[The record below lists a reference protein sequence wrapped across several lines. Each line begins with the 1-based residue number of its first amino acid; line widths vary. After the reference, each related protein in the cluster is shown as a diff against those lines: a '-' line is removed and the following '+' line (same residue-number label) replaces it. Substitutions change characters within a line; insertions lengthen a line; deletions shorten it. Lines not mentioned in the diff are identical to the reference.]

1 MFPVGSWEP
10 GSSIQEI
17 RDLVEA
23 SEDKQ
28 LEEFQF
34 EKKEQEETSHV
45 EEDPSDNIS
54 DEGVN
59 DEATVIL
66 NTRKFRNLD
75 DKTKVINVENFN
87 KDDRAEEETL
97 DEIMEEEAELEEE
110 KTISSSDATTVL
122 SLDEVKDELL
132 GESLATEAQL
142 KESLEIKKKEEE
154 NNDESVEQ
162 KEEIGDPNKEEK
174 EKKKKRIGIVGI
186 LAVLALMH
194 LFMEEEPKNEK
205 LVPKTISLEFPAPS
219 ETLDTL
225 KSKKLL
231 EAGLILL
238 PKIESGISTFE
249 ENIKALSAFKG
260 ALELHFRK
268 KKENDLIINESIN
281 YLVYLYSLLLSE
293 AKDKILAGETTYG
306 LIKLVQNR
314 VFTDQYVALGVANY
328 YLYFKK
334 VKAARSTI
342 ENYLRISKK
351 PSLSIFITYLKVAIE
366 EGDFKLARDL
376 YTKIKDV
383 PNLPLDGY
391 LVLCDFLEL
400 DGRTEEAKE
409 LLKQVGQNNQN
420 NSKILLKYAEYLL
433 LDKDYQSLD
442 LILKVV
448 HKIKGNY
455 SKKNIA
461 QYYEYKGIISAAQGD
476 NKKAVKYFNYS
487 LKVSESSRLRRR
499 LADLSIGGE
508 GAVETLIRE
517 SKSKVLLNKAKEY
530 VDQQK
535 FNLAIQTLVKACD
548 VAPDFIDSR
557 LYFSKVQLRRGLFN
571 AGISSLELLQTLYPN
586 ENQIQVALV
595 RAYIQSYRTYE
606 AL

>member
-1 MFPVGSWEP
+1 
-10 GSSIQEI
+10 
-17 RDLVEA
+17 
-23 SEDKQ
+23 
-28 LEEFQF
+28 
-34 EKKEQEETSHV
+34 
-45 EEDPSDNIS
+45 
-54 DEGVN
+54 
-59 DEATVIL
+59 
-66 NTRKFRNLD
+66 
-75 DKTKVINVENFN
+75 
-87 KDDRAEEETL
+87 
-97 DEIMEEEAELEEE
+97 
-110 KTISSSDATTVL
+110 
-122 SLDEVKDELL
+122 
-132 GESLATEAQL
+132 
-142 KESLEIKKKEEE
+142 
-154 NNDESVEQ
+154 
-162 KEEIGDPNKEEK
+162 
-174 EKKKKRIGIVGI
+174 VGI
-186 LAVLALMH
+186 LAVLALMY

-205 LVPKTISLEFPAPS
+205 LTPKTISLEFPAPS
-219 ETLDTL
+219 EILDTL

-231 EAGLILL
+231 QAGLTIL
-238 PKIESGISTFE
+238 PKIESGTSTFE
-249 ENIKALSAFKG
+249 ENMKALKAFKG
-260 ALELHFRK
+260 ALELHFRI
-268 KKENDLIINESIN
+268 KKENDLVINESIN
-281 YLVYLYSLLLSE
+281 YLVYLYSLLLGE

-314 VFTDQYVALGVANY
+314 VFTDKYVALGVANY
-328 YLYFKK
+328 YLHFKK
-334 VKAARSTI
+334 IKAARSTI

-351 PSLSIFITYLKVAIE
+351 PSLQIFITYLKVAIE

-383 PNLPLDGY
+383 PSLPLDGY

-400 DGRTEEAKE
+400 DGRTDEAKE

-433 LDKDYQSLD
+433 LDKDYESLD

-461 QYYEYKGIISAAQGD
+461 QYYEYKGIISAARGD

-557 LYFSKVQLRRGLFN
+557 LYFSKVQLKRGLFN

-606 AL
+606 ALIRLRQLSTTPFGETGEYHFLWGLLHEKELDYLKAVKEYQIANQLNPLLDESHFKTGWIYYKSRKFNLAKDSINKAIEFDPNNILYKLLYAD